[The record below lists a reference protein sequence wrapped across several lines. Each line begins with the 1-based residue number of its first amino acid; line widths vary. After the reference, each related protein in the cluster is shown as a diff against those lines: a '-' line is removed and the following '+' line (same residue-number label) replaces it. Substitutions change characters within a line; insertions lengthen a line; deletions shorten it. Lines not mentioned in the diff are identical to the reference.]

1 MAVRSG
7 LALVAGIGPAY
18 LVKILG
24 KRAHTGRHTFIAEPS
39 RSAHFSARSP
49 IYGVYNQI
57 SYLTYPLFSDAASTA
72 KMVQSDGAAV
82 SAACQNIQGPNHR
95 EALLNLA
102 YGAIAFWV

>member
-49 IYGVYNQI
+49 IYGV
-57 SYLTYPLFSDAASTA
+57 
-72 KMVQSDGAAV
+72 
-82 SAACQNIQGPNHR
+82 
-95 EALLNLA
+95 
-102 YGAIAFWV
+102 